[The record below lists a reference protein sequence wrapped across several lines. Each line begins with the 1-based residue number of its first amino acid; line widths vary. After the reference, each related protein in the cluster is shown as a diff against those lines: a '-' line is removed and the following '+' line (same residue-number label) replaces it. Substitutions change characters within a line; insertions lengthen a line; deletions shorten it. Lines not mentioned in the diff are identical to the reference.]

1 MSRQRLILTLLIGL
15 LLLALG
21 YSYWA
26 TPRQQKVAA
35 KSPATSAQGETGKDS
50 VDAAVPR
57 GTLRL
62 DLLRRDGEDFPG
74 FKRDLFSL
82 TKPAPPAP
90 PKPVPPPM
98 PVRPPQP
105 LPPSDGQEPGS
116 IARALGQF
124 TFLGFLQKDG
134 QKTLFLGNQGEI
146 FVAKKGDA
154 FGKHKE
160 FVITEVSNETLTI
173 RQGSGSG
180 LITVSLVEQRPL
192 TPAPPRPQPPQ
203 PQSQR
208 GGLPPMVIQPLPE
221 DIARQAAE
229 GGDVEPVPEEVQEV
243 VEEEPAEVSQPL
255 QFGPSR
261 PMLLPPAPPSPGPSA
276 PSTPPQPGGLQ
287 YPGMSPGSN

>member
-1 MSRQRLILTLLIGL
+1 MSRQRLILTLLLGL

-26 TPRQQKVAA
+26 TPRQQKVAP
-35 KSPATSAQGETGKDS
+35 KGSPAASQERDGTGS
-50 VDAAVPR
+50 VDAGVSR

-62 DLLRRDGEDFPG
+62 DLLERNGEAFPG
-74 FKRDLFSL
+74 VKRDLFSL

-90 PKPVPPPM
+90 PKPVQPLP

-105 LPPSDGQEPGS
+105 QTPIVDQEPGS
-116 IARALGQF
+116 MARALGQF

-160 FVITEVSNETLTI
+160 FVITEVSNESLTI
-173 RQGSGSG
+173 RQGSGPG
-180 LITVSLVEQRPL
+180 LITVSLIEQRPL
-192 TPAPPRPQPPQ
+192 TPAPPRPQPFQTPR
-203 PQSQR
+203 S
-208 GGLPPMVIQPLPE
+208 GLPPMVIQPLPE
-221 DIARQAAE
+221 DVARQEAE
-229 GGDVEPVPEEVQEV
+229 GGMVEPVPEEIQDV
-243 VEEEPAEVSQPL
+243 VEEEPAEVPQPAI
-255 QFGPSR
+255 FGPSR
-261 PMLLPPAPPSPGPSA
+261 PMLLPPAPPSPGSSVPSG
-276 PSTPPQPGGLQ
+276 TPQPGGLQ

>member
-21 YSYWA
+21 YAYWA
-26 TPRQQKVAA
+26 TPRQQKVAPKGPSA
-35 KSPATSAQGETGKDS
+35 ASQEGGEGWVDIAT
-50 VDAAVPR
+50 PR

-62 DLLRRDGEDFPG
+62 DLLQREDNDFPG

-82 TKPAPPAP
+82 AKSLPPTSAQPAPSPLP
-90 PKPVPPPM
+90 VKPLQPPP
-98 PVRPPQP
+98 PVG
-105 LPPSDGQEPGS
+105 SQEPGAM
-116 IARALGQF
+116 ARALGQF

-160 FVITEVSNETLTI
+160 FVITEVSSESLTI
-173 RQGSGSG
+173 RQGGGPG
-180 LITVSLVEQRPL
+180 LITVSLIEQRPL
-192 TPAPPRPQPPQ
+192 TPTTPGPQPLQ
-203 PQSQR
+203 PQRS
-208 GGLPPMVIQPLPE
+208 GLPPMVIQPLPE

-229 GGDVEPVPEEVQEV
+229 GGANEPIPEEAQEQI
-243 VEEEPAEVSQPL
+243 EEEPVEVFQPL

-261 PMLLPPAPPSPGPSA
+261 PAMAPPAAPSPGSSVPTGA
-276 PSTPPQPGGLQ
+276 PQPTGLQ

>member
-1 MSRQRLILTLLIGL
+1 MSRQRLILTLLLGL

-26 TPRQQKVAA
+26 TPRQQKVVPKGAPAA
-35 KSPATSAQGETGKDS
+35 SQGRDGTGS
-50 VDAAVPR
+50 VAAAVPR

-62 DLLRRDGEDFPG
+62 DLLQREGEDSPG

-82 TKPAPPAP
+82 TRPAPPAP
-90 PKPVPPPM
+90 PKPVAPPQ

-105 LPPSDGQEPGS
+105 LPPIVGQEPGS
-116 IARALGQF
+116 MARVLGQF

-160 FVITEVSNETLTI
+160 FVITEISNESLTI
-173 RQGSGSG
+173 RQGSGPG
-180 LITVSLVEQRPL
+180 VITVSLIEQRPL
-192 TPAPPRPQPPQ
+192 TPAPLHSQAPQ
-203 PQSQR
+203 PQRS
-208 GGLPPMVIQPLPE
+208 GLPPMVIQPLPE

-229 GGDVEPVPEEVQEV
+229 GGMVEPAPEEVQEV
-243 VEEEPAEVSQPL
+243 VEEEPAEVSPPM

-261 PMLLPPAPPSPGPSA
+261 PQIFAPAAPTPGSSVPA
-276 PSTPPQPGGLQ
+276 TPPQPGGLQ

>member
-1 MSRQRLILTLLIGL
+1 MSRQRLILTLVFGL

-26 TPRQQKVAA
+26 TPRQQKVTPKGPSPASPEGRG
-35 KSPATSAQGETGKDS
+35 KSP
-50 VDAAVPR
+50 VDVAIPR

-62 DLLRRDGEDFPG
+62 DLLQRQEEDFPG

-82 TKPAPPAP
+82 TRPAPPAP
-90 PKPVPPPM
+90 PPPPPF
-98 PVRPPQP
+98 PVRP
-105 LPPSDGQEPGS
+105 LPPPPPVGAQEPGAM
-116 IARALGQF
+116 ARALGQF
-124 TFLGFLQKDG
+124 TFLGFLQQDG

-160 FVITEVSNETLTI
+160 FVITEVSSESLTI
-173 RQGSGSG
+173 RQGNGPG

-203 PQSQR
+203 PQRS
-208 GGLPPMVIQPLPE
+208 GLPPMVIQPLPE
-221 DIARQAAE
+221 DLARQAAE
-229 GGDVEPVPEEVQEV
+229 EEMLPPEPEEAQEPI
-243 VEEEPAEVSQPL
+243 EEEPVEAVQPL

-261 PMLLPPAPPSPGPSA
+261 SRALAPAGPTPAGASPPSGS
-276 PSTPPQPGGLQ
+276 PQPEGLQ
-287 YPGMSPGSN
+287 YPGMSN